1 MPAPP
6 PAPARTITD
15 HGGAAMPARIAPDRL
30 VADYLRPLLNFARR
44 RIRYFEALGALP
56 RGQLR
61 PEEIVDAAFA
71 EALSEVK
78 RQRMPQE
85 PLYPWLRRLARRA
98 LAAAVRDARQR
109 RQERSLEEEL
119 HSPRVTDEGE
129 GRPLRLIDVIPD
141 PSAPIP
147 AEVAEGHD
155 FQLVLAGLL
164 GDLPEAWREPLLL
177 HVRDGYSLREVARM
191 EGITVAQ
198 ARRRIELAR
207 EYLRARVLEEYEEM
221 PAAPDV
227 EELFAVLEHAEPAQD
242 HHEHLVRRLTA
253 AAEAPAPGQGA

>member
-1 MPAPP
+1 
-6 PAPARTITD
+6 
-15 HGGAAMPARIAPDRL
+15 MPARIAADRL
-30 VADYLRPLLNFARR
+30 VSDYLRPLLNYARR

-56 RGQLR
+56 RGQVR
-61 PEEIVDAAFA
+61 AEEIVDAAFA
-71 EALSEVK
+71 EALAEIRGKGTPV
-78 RQRMPQE
+78 RP
-85 PLYPWLRRLARRA
+85 PYPWLRRLARRA
-98 LAAAVRDARQR
+98 LEAAVRDARQR

-119 HSPRVTDEGE
+119 RSPTIADEAE

-141 PSAPIP
+141 PSAPLP
-147 AEVAEGHD
+147 AEVVEGHD

-177 HVRDGYSLREVARM
+177 HVRDGYSLRDVARM

-198 ARRRIELAR
+198 ARRRIDLAR

-227 EELFAVLEHAEPAQD
+227 EALFAALEHAEPAQD
-242 HHEHLVRRLTA
+242 HHEHLVRRLSA
-253 AAEAPAPGQGA
+253 AAQARTAGQGA

>member
-1 MPAPP
+1 
-6 PAPARTITD
+6 
-15 HGGAAMPARIAPDRL
+15 MPARIAADRL
-30 VADYLRPLLNFARR
+30 VSDYLRPLLNYARR
-44 RIRYFEALGALP
+44 RIRFFEALGVLP
-56 RGQLR
+56 RGQVR
-61 PEEIVDAAFA
+61 AEEIADAAFA
-71 EALSEVK
+71 EALSAIKTRRAPE
-78 RQRMPQE
+78 E

-98 LAAAVRDARQR
+98 LEAMVRDARRR

-141 PSAPIP
+141 PNAPIP
-147 AEVAEGHD
+147 AEVVEGED

-164 GDLPEAWREPLLL
+164 GDLPESWREPFLL

-198 ARRRIELAR
+198 ARRRVDLAR

-227 EELFAVLEHAEPAQD
+227 EALFAALEHAEPARE
-242 HHEHLVRRLTA
+242 HHEHLVRRLSTTTQ
-253 AAEAPAPGQGA
+253 APAAGQGS